1 MTTMMITTNLSE
13 HTLMKIYHKQ
23 LKGVAHLRKEKKRL
37 KVNSKVARE
46 NAEAV
51 EDAKEADNPWA
62 SYIGMAGDFLSSKAN
77 KNTMAGLAMPLLQ
90 LALRNTQKGILK
102 KVAKEV
108 LGGYIKW
115 KAIDFGITLAMRF
128 IRMQKH
134 KADRKQV

>member
-1 MTTMMITTNLSE
+1 MEL
-13 HTLMKIYHKQ
+13 YHKQ
-23 LKGVAHLRKEKKRL
+23 LNSVAELRREKKRL
-37 KVNSKVARE
+37 KIDRKIADD

-62 SYIGMAGDFLSSKAN
+62 SYIGMAGDFLSSKGT
-77 KNTMAGLAMPLLQ
+77 KNALAGLAMPLLQ

-102 KVAKEV
+102 KVANEV

-115 KAIDFGITLAMRF
+115 KAIDFGVTLAMRF

-134 KADRKQV
+134 KAEKKAD